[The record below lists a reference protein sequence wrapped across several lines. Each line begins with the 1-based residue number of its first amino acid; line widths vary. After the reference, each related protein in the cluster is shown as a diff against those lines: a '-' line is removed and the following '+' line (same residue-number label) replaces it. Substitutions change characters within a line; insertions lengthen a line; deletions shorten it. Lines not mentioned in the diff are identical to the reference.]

1 MHGLFPWPMPSHSA
15 HPMYADQ
22 QKESLQCSHLTNHQ
36 NLHEGLNHQ
45 NQFHNHQKGKVQFQ
59 SEKGLQAMP
68 PLWPFLCP
76 HLHPQLRLETPT
88 SSAHCQQECV
98 APSGSRSPSHAPTLT
113 VTPFTPPLWSQGP
126 RPSVELV
133 RIQNV
138 ALSSSRSQVMCPLWS
153 FLCWCLHW
161 GHNHKHQHGG
171 HNHVQVKEVQ
181 LQAAAGH
188 VAMSPLWPFS
198 VNKSIKV
205 TGTKMSAPN
214 IKCVAINDQCGLQV
228 GAKIWVMRPLCQI
241 LISISDPI
249 RKCTLSKYA
258 SIDSQHKP
266 LSGSKLLASNWPTST
281 IFLHQCSIGVLSTN
295 VN

>member
-59 SEKGLQAMP
+59 SEKGLQAMH

-133 RIQNV
+133 RIQN
-138 ALSSSRSQVMCPLWS
+138 AAPSGSRSQVTCPLQCTH
-153 FLCWCLHW
+153 F
-161 GHNHKHQHGG
+161 N
-171 HNHVQVKEVQ
+171 
-181 LQAAAGH
+181 
-188 VAMSPLWPFS
+188 PFS
-198 VNKSIKV
+198 VGVSIEATTTNTNMEGTTMCKS
-205 TGTKMSAPN
+205 
-214 IKCVAINDQCGLQV
+214 
-228 GAKIWVMRPLCQI
+228 
-241 LISISDPI
+241 
-249 RKCTLSKYA
+249 RKCSSKQQQ
-258 SIDSQHKP
+258 DM
-266 LSGSKLLASNWPTST
+266 
-281 IFLHQCSIGVLSTN
+281 
-295 VN
+295 